1 MTILLKSQYFAV
13 ILFPIVRALPSCL
26 TRDIYD
32 KTIPDSL
39 KQTRKRNV
47 EPITYWFSAVNRDV
61 RR

>member
-1 MTILLKSQYFAV
+1 MTILLKRQYFAV

-32 KTIPDSL
+32 KTIPDSS

-47 EPITYWFSAVNRDV
+47 EPITYWLSAVNRDV